1 VTKLSKLP
9 LAHQPGTV
17 WEYGMSTDVLG
28 RIVEVVSGMA
38 FDQLW
43 NSKSLGPL
51 GMRDTAFYLSGAQGS
66 RLRSRKLILLPGE
79 TARRE
84 RSRGSHQG
92 ETEMVL
98 WRGRVAVDGGRL
110 CAVLPDAA
118 EPGRAE
124 WRSTIVAKNDCGDDI
139 GPAPAWRRARGRV

>member
-1 VTKLSKLP
+1 VYGPFGNSLVHQAYEKANLFDGRQTLAEFVTKLSKLP

-38 FDQLW
+38 FDQFVEQRIT
-43 NSKSLGPL
+43 GPL

-66 RLRSRKLILLPGE
+66 RLAEPQVDPATGKR
-79 TARRE
+79 ARRE

-98 WRGRVAVDGGRL
+98 WRWRTVVDG
-110 CAVLPDAA
+110 
-118 EPGRAE
+118 
-124 WRSTIVAKNDCGDDI
+124 K
-139 GPAPAWRRARGRV
+139 